1 MQTNCFIMILYIHV
15 SSCKMD
21 IWSGT
26 TYKMPIPRIII
37 EEQFVVH
44 STSPEFGD
52 MTILLSIDWNDQEKF
67 HKTVRKTKVKH
78 RKSKIQKTNW
88 LQPYKLLIQI
98 LLPGITQINR
108 VDALLFYSLFYS
120 KHIQPILSPFF
131 RKLAT
136 PKTSDKIQYP
146 SNLKNG
152 FNVITKFIFI
162 TTIIYLK
169 NG

>member
-1 MQTNCFIMILYIHV
+1 MYKIRILDIKKSARNTNVNKQQLDMQTNCFIMILYIHV

-67 HKTVRKTKVKH
+67 RKTVR
-78 RKSKIQKTNW
+78 KTNW

-131 RKLAT
+131 VNWQP
-136 PKTSDKIQYP
+136 PKHLTK
-146 SNLKNG
+146 SNIRQIWKMDSM
-152 FNVITKFIFI
+152 
-162 TTIIYLK
+162 
-169 NG
+169 